1 MTAYEQPSAYCG
13 RLLLNIQKWISG
25 SEPQKERTMFEQL
38 SAMIPRRRS
47 VRSYLPEPVDEAMLA
62 EVRAFMEA
70 LTPLIPGERPVA
82 RIIPTVQASFLQKWK
97 NPQFLAFYCV
107 EGEDALINVGFMY
120 QQLDLYLQSLGL
132 GTCWV
137 GLGWPDDKLVPPPEG
152 MKLAVMMA
160 FGYPDGVALRNA
172 ADFKRN
178 AAENI
183 ADVPDERLEPAR
195 LAPSATNSQPWHFVH
210 DGEVLHVYR
219 EELGLIKK
227 RTHGRMNLIDMGIM
241 LAHLHVTNPQTF
253 RFFRTEG
260 VPAPQGRLYV
270 GSVQFTPVKT
280 GAEL

>member
-1 MTAYEQPSAYCG
+1 M
-13 RLLLNIQKWISG
+13 L
-25 SEPQKERTMFEQL
+25 EQL
-38 SAMIPRRRS
+38 RAMIPQRRS
-47 VRSYLPEPVDEAMLA
+47 VRSYLPDPVGEDTLA
-62 EVRAFMEA
+62 GIRALIA
-70 LTPLIPGERPVA
+70 GLTPLLPGEPPVA
-82 RIIPTVQASFLQKWK
+82 RIIPTEQASFVQKWR
-97 NPQFLAFYCV
+97 NPQFLAFYAV

-227 RTHGRMNLIDMGIM
+227 RTHGRMNLIDMGIA
-241 LAHLHVTNPQTF
+241 LAHLYVSSPETF
-253 RFFRTEG
+253 RFFR
-260 VPAPQGRLYV
+260 AGRPPEKAGFLYV
-270 GSVQFTPVKT
+270 GSVT
-280 GAEL
+280 L